1 MSIMTRKCIRRYS
14 LRRRRCCRRR
24 NAMSFSSHMH
34 YYQHIVHR
42 LKTILFGLHAKM
54 GKIHQ
59 PIHVSLHRF
68 RGLFSF
74 DSIFFLLL
82 LFLIVFSSFVVPF
95 FSARTIAKMELRFQ
109 HVIGI
114 LMVWKQFSV
123 RVSSNVHGPK
133 MFSQYFVDLSTFLF
147 E

>member
-1 MSIMTRKCIRRYS
+1 MTRKCIRRYS
-14 LRRRRCCRRR
+14 RRRRRRR
-24 NAMSFSSHMH
+24 NGMSFSSHMH

-54 GKIHQ
+54 GKTHQ

-74 DSIFFLLL
+74 DSIFFPSSSSSHR
-82 LFLIVFSSFVVPF
+82 VFFVRLSFFP
-95 FSARTIAKMELRFQ
+95 RTIAKMELRFQ

-114 LMVWKQFSV
+114 SMVWKQFSV
-123 RVSSNVHGPK
+123 RVSSNVHRPK
-133 MFSQYFVDLSTFLF
+133 MFSKHFVDLSTFLF